1 MNKQNEYASRKQRDN
16 LSQSKKLKA
25 GEGYN
30 LDIDGL
36 GSDEDVN
43 NDKLMNSYAKIINQK
58 KDRKYERSN
67 RQNCKKILFEKFDE
81 GINYF
86 GDFENIDDN

>member
-43 NDKLMNSYAKIINQK
+43 NDKLMNSYAKIIN
-58 KDRKYERSN
+58 
-67 RQNCKKILFEKFDE
+67 
-81 GINYF
+81 
-86 GDFENIDDN
+86 